1 MAFAA
6 YLDAVQKIYIA
17 FYQRPADP
25 AGLRYWAQRMD
36 AAGGDQAAVID
47 AFATSP
53 EAVALY
59 GPIDASTI
67 GTVVDAIY
75 LALYNR
81 APDADGKKFYV
92 DGFNA
97 GTFTPGTIALNI
109 LNGASNDDAVAI
121 ANKLVVANQF
131 TQQVDGRALTNPD
144 FGIGSSFNVTY
155 AGDADAVAAR
165 DILKAVTSSPSSVL
179 NAGEVTEVLKDK
191 IADPTDPIQGETG
204 GKTFTLT
211 VGIDTLTG
219 TAGNDTFNA
228 PVTDGGTP
236 TQTFGGL
243 DSVDGGAGVD
253 TLNIDFGTAVATLP
267 ATATIK
273 NIENLTV
280 STTNTAATTNG
291 VDLDV
296 TGLVGVQSVTVAN
309 GGTKASVVK
318 GGENVSVT
326 GGAAATVS
334 GTALKSVTVSKAA
347 SATVSNDTAATAG
360 AGTTLTAVTLDN
372 LTGATST
379 LTGAGIVEVSV
390 KNQKVAHAATV
401 VNTVSTALT
410 VNVDGAGYDA
420 AGAEVVTAGS
430 ADVEVVAGSKAATI
444 TVNATGSKS
453 SIEIQETT
461 AGAAKTLTLTGSA
474 ALKITD
480 IATSLAGLTTIA
492 GAAATGGLDLGTLG
506 ASAATVTTGSGDDKF
521 ELGATKVTVDAGAG
535 KDTVTLGSTLALGST
550 VNLGAGND
558 TLLSAGGAVTGKD
571 ATGTV
576 VINAG
581 DGIDSVAASLVNAA
595 NATQFLNFEQ
605 IDLSAQGTAPT
616 NLDIA
621 LMTGSTITG
630 LTLNGDATG
639 TTNTGNTVQNLAAGA
654 GLTVAGANT
663 KATTIG
669 VKDAATGTADAFTV
683 TFAGADVAG
692 ATATAAN
699 VTAGTIGLSGIEALT
714 IASNGGSN
722 TWNSIELGLNKS
734 LKTIT
739 ITGDKNLNLTF
750 GAQNGADT
758 PSATAGVSSIDG
770 SAATGKLDIT
780 VGTNVKA
787 VTGGLVVKG
796 GSAADTITTGA
807 ASTSLT
813 GNGGTDAFDV
823 KAALAGGTVGTST
836 SAAVLEANAVKTTI
850 TDFVKGETI
859 KLAAVTAAQATATK
873 ITLDS
878 TVQNLD
884 QALDKVVATVGTFW
898 FNYGADTY
906 VVYNA
911 ATDAGL
917 DQGDVL
923 VKLTGTLDL
932 SNSTTTDGLFTFA

>member
-1 MAFAA
+1 MAASA
-6 YLDAVQKIYIA
+6 YFDTIQKMYIA
-17 FYQRPADP
+17 YFGRPADP
-25 AGLRYWAQRMD
+25 IGLEFWANKVDAAAGNTDAVINGFAASTESQALFGNKTSAEKINAIYTYLFNRPAEPAGLTYWVQKLD
-36 AAGGDQAAVID
+36 NGEISQAGAMYTILSNAGAGD
-47 AFATSP
+47 
-53 EAVALY
+53 
-59 GPIDASTI
+59 
-67 GTVVDAIY
+67 VDAITNKLAVAKAFTAALDTNAEILGYSGAAAADVARNY
-75 LALYNR
+75 LQTVNSTAATKDAAL
-81 APDADGKKFYV
+81 AAV
-92 DGFNA
+92 DS
-97 GTFTPGTIALNI
+97 TIANVV
-109 LNGASNDDAVAI
+109 NAQQGATGQS
-121 ANKLVVANQF
+121 F
-131 TQQVDGRALTNPD
+131 ALT
-144 FGIGSSFNVTY
+144 T
-155 AGDADAVAAR
+155 
-165 DILKAVTSSPSSVL
+165 
-179 NAGEVTEVLKDK
+179 
-191 IADPTDPIQGETG
+191 
-204 GKTFTLT
+204 
-211 VGIDTLTG
+211 GIDNLTG

-243 DSVDGGAGVD
+243 DSVDGGAGTD
-253 TLNIDFGTAVATLP
+253 TLNIDFGSAVATLP

-280 STTNTAATTNG
+280 STTNTAAAVNG

-296 TGLVGVQSVTVAN
+296 TGLAGVQNVTVAN
-309 GGTKASVVK
+309 GGNKASIVK
-318 GGENVSVT
+318 GGEAVSVT
-326 GGAAATVS
+326 GGAGANVS

-347 SATVSNDTAATAG
+347 TATVSNDTVATVG

-372 LTGATST
+372 LTGAAST
-379 LTGAGIVEVSV
+379 LTGAGIVDVSV

-410 VNVDGAGYDA
+410 INVDGAGYSA
-420 AGAEVVTAGS
+420 AGAEVATGGS
-430 ADVEVVAGSKAATI
+430 ADVEIVAGSKAATI

-453 SIEIQETT
+453 LIEIKETT
-461 AGAAKTLTLTGSA
+461 TGAAKTLNLTGSA

-480 IATSLAGLTTIA
+480 VSTSLSGLTTIA
-492 GAAATGGLDLGTLG
+492 GAAATGNLDLGTLG
-506 ASAATVTTGSGDDKF
+506 ANAATVTTGSGNDKF
-521 ELGATKVTVDAGAG
+521 QLNATKVTVDAGAG
-535 KDTVTLGSTLALGST
+535 NDIVTLGSTLALGST
-550 VNLGAGND
+550 VKLGAGND
-558 TLLSAGGAVTGKD
+558 TLLSAGGVVTGKD

-576 VINAG
+576 SIDAG

-605 IDLSAQGTAPT
+605 IDLSAQGAAAT

-630 LTLNGDATG
+630 LTLNGDAAG
-639 TTNTGNTVQNLAAGA
+639 TTNSGNTVQNLAAGA

-722 TWNSIELGLNKS
+722 TWNSIDLGLNKS

-739 ITGDKNLNLTF
+739 ITGDKNLDLTF

-770 SAATGKLDIT
+770 SAATGKLKIT
-780 VGTNVKA
+780 IDTDVKA

-796 GSAADTITTGA
+796 GSAADSITTGA
-807 ASTSLT
+807 ASTTLT
-813 GNGGTDAFDV
+813 GNAGIDTFDV
-823 KAALAGGTVGTST
+823 KAAVAG
-836 SAAVLEANAVKTTI
+836 SALEATAVKTTI
-850 TDFVKGETI
+850 TDFVKGESI
-859 KLAAVTAAQATATK
+859 QLATVTAVQATATK

-878 TVQNLD
+878 SVQNLD
-884 QALDKVVATVGTFW
+884 QALDKVGAAAGVSW
-898 FNYGADTY
+898 FNYGSDTY
-906 VVYNA
+906 VVYNFA
-911 ATDAGL
+911 TAGDATDAGL
-917 DQGDVL
+917 DAADVL

-932 SNSTTTDGLFTFA
+932 SNSTTTNGLFTFA

>member
-1 MAFAA
+1 MAATQYFEQ
-6 YLDAVQKIYIA
+6 VQKIFIA

-25 AGLRYWAQRMD
+25 AGLKYWAQRVD
-36 AAGGDQAAVID
+36 AAGGDFGAVID
-47 AFATSP
+47 AFASSP

-59 GPIDASTI
+59 GAIDATTI
-67 GTVVDAIY
+67 GTVIDKLY
-75 LALYNR
+75 LALFNT
-81 APDADGKKFYV
+81 APDAAGKKFYV
-92 DGFNA
+92 DGFIA
-97 GTFTPGTIALNI
+97 GAFSAGTIALNV
-109 LNGASNDDAVAI
+109 LNGAQNDDLVAVQ
-121 ANKLVVANQF
+121 NKVQVANEF
-131 TQQVDGRALTNPD
+131 TQQVDGRPLTD
-144 FGIGSSFNVTY
+144 AYFGTGAGFNVTY
-155 AGDADAVAAR
+155 AGDADAQAAR
-165 DILKAVTSSPSSVL
+165 DILKGVTFNAATVL
-179 NAGEVTEVLKDK
+179 NPSQVTEALQTQ
-191 IADPTDPIQGETG
+191 IADATDPIIGQTG
-204 GKTFTLT
+204 GKTYTLT
-211 VGIDTLTG
+211 TGIDSFTG

-253 TLNIDFGTAVATLP
+253 TLSIDFGTAVATLP

-280 STTNTAATTNG
+280 STTNTAAATNG

-309 GGTKASVVK
+309 GGSKASVVK
-318 GGENVSVT
+318 GGETVSVT
-326 GGAAATVS
+326 GGTGATVS
-334 GTALKSVTVSKAA
+334 GTALKNVTVSKAA
-347 SATVSNDTAATAG
+347 SATVSNDTAATVGAG
-360 AGTTLTAVTLDN
+360 ATLTAVTLDN
-372 LTGATST
+372 LTGAAST

-420 AGAEVVTAGS
+420 AGVEVAAAGS
-430 ADVEVVAGSKAATI
+430 ATVEVVAGSKAATI

-453 SIEIQETT
+453 LIEVKEAT
-461 AGAAKTLTLTGSA
+461 AGAAKTLNLTGSA

-480 IATSLAGLTTIA
+480 VATSLSGLTTIA
-492 GAAATGGLDLGTLG
+492 GAAATGNLDLGTLG
-506 ASAATVTTGSGDDKF
+506 ASAATVTTGSGNDKF
-521 ELGATKVTVDAGAG
+521 TIAASKVTVDAGAG
-535 KDTVTLGSTLALGST
+535 NDTVTLGSTLALGST
-550 VNLGAGND
+550 VKLGAGND
-558 TLLSAGGAVTGKD
+558 TLLFSTGGVVTGKD

-576 VINAG
+576 VIDAG
-581 DGIDSVAASLVNAA
+581 EGTDSVAASLVNAA

-605 IDLSAQGTAPT
+605 IDLSGAGTTT
-616 NLDIA
+616 NLDVA

-630 LTLNGDATG
+630 LTLNGGTG
-639 TTNTGNTVQNLAAGA
+639 GNTVQNVAAGA
-654 GLTVAGANT
+654 GLTVAGANSN
-663 KATTIG
+663 ATTIG

-692 ATATAAN
+692 LAATLPN
-699 VTAGTIGLSGIEALT
+699 VTAGTIAVGGIEALT

-722 TWNSIELGLNKS
+722 TWNSIDLGLNKA
-734 LKTIT
+734 LKTIA
-739 ITGDKNLNLTF
+739 ITGDKNLDLTF
-750 GAQNGADT
+750 GAQNGADA

-770 SAATGKLDIT
+770 SAATGKLNIT
-780 VGTNVKA
+780 IDADVKA

-796 GSAADTITTGA
+796 GSAADTIITGA
-807 ASTSLT
+807 ASTTLT
-813 GNGGTDAFDV
+813 GNAGIDAFDV
-823 KAALAGGTVGTST
+823 KAATAAATTTGTT
-836 SAAVLEANAVKTTI
+836 AVLEAAAVKTTI

-859 KLAAVTAAQATATK
+859 QLATVSATQATATK

-884 QALDKVVATVGTFW
+884 EALDKVTATVGTFW

-911 ATDAGL
+911 AANVGL
-917 DQGDVL
+917 DDTDVL

-932 SNSTTTDGLFTFA
+932 SNSTTTNGLFTFA

>member
-1 MAFAA
+1 MRKSGHS
-6 YLDAVQKIYIA
+6 L
-17 FYQRPADP
+17 
-25 AGLRYWAQRMD
+25 
-36 AAGGDQAAVID
+36 
-47 AFATSP
+47 S
-53 EAVALY
+53 
-59 GPIDASTI
+59 
-67 GTVVDAIY
+67 
-75 LALYNR
+75 
-81 APDADGKKFYV
+81 
-92 DGFNA
+92 
-97 GTFTPGTIALNI
+97 
-109 LNGASNDDAVAI
+109 
-121 ANKLVVANQF
+121 
-131 TQQVDGRALTNPD
+131 LT
-144 FGIGSSFNVTY
+144 T
-155 AGDADAVAAR
+155 
-165 DILKAVTSSPSSVL
+165 
-179 NAGEVTEVLKDK
+179 
-191 IADPTDPIQGETG
+191 
-204 GKTFTLT
+204 
-211 VGIDTLTG
+211 GIDTLTG

-280 STTNTAATTNG
+280 STTNTAATTSG

-309 GGTKASVVK
+309 GGTKGSVVK

-326 GGAAATVS
+326 GGVAATVS

-347 SATVSNDTAATAG
+347 TATVSNDTAATVG
-360 AGTTLTAVTLDN
+360 AGTTLTSVTLDN
-372 LTGATST
+372 LAGTAST

-390 KNQKVAHAATV
+390 KNQKVAHATTV

-420 AGAEVVTAGS
+420 AGAEVATAGS

-576 VINAG
+576 VIDAG

-605 IDLSAQGTAPT
+605 IDLSGASTST
-616 NLDIA
+616 ILDVA

-630 LTLNGDATG
+630 LTLNGGTG
-639 TTNTGNTVQNLAAGA
+639 GNTVQNVAAGA

-663 KATTIG
+663 GTTTIG

-692 ATATAAN
+692 AAATVAN

-722 TWNSIELGLNKS
+722 TWNSIDLGLNKS

-739 ITGDKNLNLTF
+739 ITGDKNLDLTF

-770 SAATGKLDIT
+770 SAATGKLNIT

-836 SAAVLEANAVKTTI
+836 TVAVLEANAVKTTI

-859 KLAAVTAAQATATK
+859 QLATVTAAQATATK

-884 QALDKVVATVGTFW
+884 QALDKVANTVGTFW

-911 ATDAGL
+911 GTDAGL

-932 SNSTTTDGLFTFA
+932 SNSTTTNGLFTFA

>member
-1 MAFAA
+1 MAATQYFEQ
-6 YLDAVQKIYIA
+6 VQKIFIA

-25 AGLRYWAQRMD
+25 AGLKYWAQRVD
-36 AAGGDQAAVID
+36 AAGGDFGAVID
-47 AFATSP
+47 AFASSP

-59 GPIDASTI
+59 GTIDAATI
-67 GTVVDAIY
+67 GTVIDSLY
-75 LALYNR
+75 MALFNTT
-81 APDADGKKFYV
+81 PDATGKAFYTE
-92 DGFNA
+92 GFAN
-97 GTFTPGTIALNI
+97 GTFTAGTIALAV
-109 LNGASNDDAVAI
+109 LNGAQNDDLVAVQ
-121 ANKLVVANQF
+121 NKVQVANEF
-131 TQQVDGRALTNPD
+131 TQQVDGRPLSDAY
-144 FGIGSSFNVTY
+144 FGSGTSFNVTY
-155 AGDADAVAAR
+155 AGDADAQAAR
-165 DILKAVTSSPSSVL
+165 DLLKGVTFNAATVL
-179 NAGEVTEVLKDK
+179 NPSQVTEALQTQ
-191 IADPTDPIQGETG
+191 IADATDPIIGQTG
-204 GKTFTLT
+204 GKTYTLT
-211 VGIDTLTG
+211 TGIDSFTG

-253 TLNIDFGTAVATLP
+253 TLSIDFGTAVATLP

-280 STTNTAATTNG
+280 STTNTTATTDG

-296 TGLVGVQSVTVAN
+296 TGLAGVQSVTVAN

-318 GGENVSVT
+318 GGETVSVT

-347 SATVSNDTAATAG
+347 TATVSNDTAATAG

-401 VNTVSTALT
+401 VNAVSTALT

-420 AGAEVVTAGS
+420 AGAEVATTGS

-453 SIEIQETT
+453 SIEIRETT
-461 AGAAKTLTLTGSA
+461 AGAAKTLNLTGSA

-480 IATSLAGLTTIA
+480 VATSLSGLTTIA
-492 GAAATGGLDLGTLG
+492 GAAATGNLDLGTLG
-506 ASAATVTTGSGDDKF
+506 ASAATVTTGSGNDKF
-521 ELGATKVTVDAGAG
+521 QLAASKVTVDAGAG
-535 KDTVTLGSTLALGST
+535 NDTVTLGSTLALGST
-550 VNLGAGND
+550 VKLGAGND
-558 TLLSAGGAVTGKD
+558 TLLAAGGVVTGKD

-576 VINAG
+576 VIDAG
-581 DGIDSVAASLVNAA
+581 EGTDSVAASLVNAA

-605 IDLSAQGTAPT
+605 IDLSAQGTTAT

-630 LTLNGDATG
+630 LTLNGDAAA
-639 TTNTGNTVQNLAAGA
+639 TTNPGNTVQNLAAGA
-654 GLTVAGANT
+654 GLTVAGVNSS
-663 KATTIG
+663 ATTIG

-692 ATATAAN
+692 ATATAPN
-699 VTAGTIGLSGIEALT
+699 VTAGTIAVAGIEALT

-722 TWNSIELGLNKS
+722 TWNSIDLGLNKA
-734 LKTIT
+734 LKTIA
-739 ITGDKNLNLTF
+739 ITGDKNLDLTF
-750 GAQNGADT
+750 GAQNGADA

-770 SAATGKLDIT
+770 SAATGKLNIT
-780 VGTNVKA
+780 IDADVKA

-796 GSAADTITTGA
+796 GSAADTIITGA
-807 ASTSLT
+807 ASTTLT
-813 GNGGTDAFDV
+813 GNAGIDAFDV
-823 KAALAGGTVGTST
+823 TAAKAGAGAATV
-836 SAAVLEANAVKTTI
+836 AILEAAAVKTTI

-859 KLAAVTAAQATATK
+859 QFAATTPAVATAAVTK
-873 ITLDS
+873 ITLDA

-884 QALDKVVATVGTFW
+884 DALNKVVATAGTYW

-906 VVYNA
+906 VVVNNA
-911 ATDAGL
+911 ADAGL

-932 SNSTTTDGLFTFA
+932 SNSTTTNNVLTFA